1 MPKNK
6 NYIWRCFTLFSKA
19 PVLRHFMAHND
30 SVLCCMNFCI
40 DPIHFILPF
49 NSTGMTAYTVH
60 IHVFPL
66 RLLKRCYTCT
76 QRTQHLTFF
85 FFGGGKI
92 WLWWLHFVCMFVVTV
107 NHAIIWG
114 FCSKYTTVKE
124 YHFHYSVLYVWCLK
138 SCSSCI
144 FICW

>member
-1 MPKNK
+1 M
-6 NYIWRCFTLFSKA
+6 
-19 PVLRHFMAHND
+19 LRHFMAHND

-85 FFGGGKI
+85 FFGGVKFDCDGYI
-92 WLWWLHFVCMFVVTV
+92 LYVCLLSPLITPLFGVFVQSILLSKNIISIIVCCMFDV
-107 NHAIIWG
+107 
-114 FCSKYTTVKE
+114 
-124 YHFHYSVLYVWCLK
+124 
-138 SCSSCI
+138 
-144 FICW
+144 